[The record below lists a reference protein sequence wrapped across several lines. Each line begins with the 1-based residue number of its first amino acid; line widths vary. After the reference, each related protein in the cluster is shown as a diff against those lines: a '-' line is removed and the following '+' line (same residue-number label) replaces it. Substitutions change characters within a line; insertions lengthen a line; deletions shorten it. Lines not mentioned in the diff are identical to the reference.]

1 MARHRRKRAAT
12 LIAAIGD
19 ADLIRS
25 APPPVAPRP
34 RRREFPKMTA
44 VERADAIRRANDRAA
59 GGEVS
64 LVDALRHEGV
74 I

>member
-1 MARHRRKRAAT
+1 MARRRKAAT
-12 LIAAIGD
+12 LIAALGE

-25 APPPVAPRP
+25 AMPPVAPRP

-44 VERADAIRRANDRAA
+44 EERADAIRRANDRATTD
-59 GGEVS
+59 GVS
-64 LVDALRHEGV
+64 LVDALRQEGV